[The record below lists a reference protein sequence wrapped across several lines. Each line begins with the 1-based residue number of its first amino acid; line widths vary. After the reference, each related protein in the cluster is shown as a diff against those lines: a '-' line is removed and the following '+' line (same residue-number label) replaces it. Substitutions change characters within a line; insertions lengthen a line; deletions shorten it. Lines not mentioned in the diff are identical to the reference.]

1 MLFFINVIS
10 SRRARL
16 HEFASLHDPVQLHI
30 YTNTYCT
37 FKDPDF
43 TITQLKHLYAYK
55 PQSVHNQF
63 TVKVGL
69 PSNKRHISR
78 TSSSIRSLKG
88 FPIVNLDVLQLHWIG
103 LDWTALDPHQDN
115 HQKSWR
121 YRAANEVVGVA
132 QPSCRTGSWVR
143 GEEREFFIYI
153 LHTAI
158 RTHIR
163 THSQVRSKY
172 SCKYLYHY
180 LLPVQRFD
188 SCWVQLNLPPHITIH
203 LYLGTPDLFISL
215 LLFIILLS
223 RQTVT
228 PFSIIETVRFQEKL
242 SWSFS
247 WIRCHHHI
255 ACTIGWWLFLQLY
268 LSIYSAYPAYPLA
281 SIPPFY
287 TTDKPYPMPEP
298 Q

>member
-115 HQKSWR
+115 HLKKLTLSACKRSSWSGATKLQNWILSTR
-121 YRAANEVVGVA
+121 RRARV
-132 QPSCRTGSWVR
+132 
-143 GEEREFFIYI
+143 FYIYI
-153 LHTAI
+153 TYGHSHSHTYTFPSSFKVLVQVLVPLPITRTEI
-158 RTHIR
+158 RL
-163 THSQVRSKY
+163 V
-172 SCKYLYHY
+172 
-180 LLPVQRFD
+180 
-188 SCWVQLNLPPHITIH
+188 
-203 LYLGTPDLFISL
+203 
-215 LLFIILLS
+215 LS
-223 RQTVT
+223 ST
-228 PFSIIETVRFQEKL
+228 
-242 SWSFS
+242 
-247 WIRCHHHI
+247 
-255 ACTIGWWLFLQLY
+255 
-268 LSIYSAYPAYPLA
+268 
-281 SIPPFY
+281 
-287 TTDKPYPMPEP
+287 
-298 Q
+298 